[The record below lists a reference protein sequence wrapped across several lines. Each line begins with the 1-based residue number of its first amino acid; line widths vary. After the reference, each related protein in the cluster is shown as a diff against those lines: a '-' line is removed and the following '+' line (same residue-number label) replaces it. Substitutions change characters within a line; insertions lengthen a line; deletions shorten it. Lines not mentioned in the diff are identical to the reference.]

1 MKSKEN
7 EKLLIGENQF
17 LMKQI
22 KEARKQNRLLKIAI
36 SKLQNDFERVVRET
50 KHPIEINYSLLEND
64 KDNILQKLDRIMN
77 QNASEEFSTEK
88 VLDKLEDVEK
98 TMKNI
103 AEEKTNDYQDFSH
116 EEGLRKKLTEE
127 FQRIQNQS
135 HGDVRYGF

>member
-36 SKLQNDFERVVRET
+36 SKLQNDFERVARET

-127 FQRIQNQS
+127 FQRVQNQS
-135 HGDVRYGF
+135 HVDVRYGF